1 MTAALWERF
10 LTRKTDMYVIGTA
23 GHVDH
28 GKTTLV
34 QALTGINPDRLQEE
48 QRRGMT
54 IELGFAWLTLP
65 SGREVSLVD
74 VPGHERFIK
83 HMLAGV
89 GGFDGALLVVAADE
103 SVMPQTREHLAII
116 DLLEI
121 RHGLVVV
128 TKADMVDPAWLPLV
142 LDDIRTQ
149 LSSSALAQAPLVV
162 VSARHGQGID
172 TLRQSLDE
180 MVNGLS
186 LPARR
191 DEPARLWVDRVFSID
206 GFGAV
211 VTGTL
216 QAATLAVGMEV
227 EVAPRGLRARIR
239 GLQMHRS
246 KIEVAH
252 PGTRVAINLA
262 GISHHEIARGDLIT
276 LPRSILATQRIDVR
290 LHITAIAPRAVT
302 QGMHLD
308 LFVGAA
314 ETRCR
319 VTILDGDGI
328 APGEHGLVQLH
339 LEQSLPLWRGDRL
352 IVRQASPS
360 ITMGGGKV
368 IATHPARHRRM
379 RPDVIASLTALERA
393 TPADLCWSV
402 IHGHLCRLS
411 DVITQT
417 HLPEDLVRQTLVQ
430 MVMVVQL
437 ADDWVADTALLDGY
451 RRKIDSTLASY
462 LARAPLRIGMP
473 REELRRRLELTAA
486 AFDALLLFWHEWYE
500 PCGEAL
506 IRPKGYQVLLTTAQQ
521 QLVAN
526 STALFAAAPFNPPE
540 LQIERELLAYM
551 QANSWVIEVAEGMVF
566 HFDAWQELATWV
578 LTTIDTQGSVSVA
591 QLRDRFDTTRKYAL
605 AVLEYMDTKRITRRH
620 DEVRVR
626 F

>member
-1 MTAALWERF
+1 
-10 LTRKTDMYVIGTA
+10 MYVIGTA

-34 QALTGINPDRLQEE
+34 QALTGINPDRLHEE

-65 SGREVSLVD
+65 SGREISLVD

-89 GGFDGALLVVAADE
+89 GGFDGALLVIAADE

-121 RHGLVVV
+121 RHGLVVI

-149 LSSSALAQAPLVV
+149 LSGSALAQAPFVV
-162 VSARHGQGID
+162 VSARTGQGID
-172 TLRQSLDE
+172 LLRQALDG
-180 MVNGLS
+180 MVNGLAVP
-186 LPARR
+186 LRR
-191 DEPARLWVDRVFSID
+191 DEPARLWVDRVFSVD

-216 QAATLAVGMEV
+216 LADTFTVGMDV

-246 KIEVAH
+246 KIETAQ

-262 GISHHEIARGDLIT
+262 GISHHDIQRGDLIT
-276 LPRSILATQRIDVR
+276 VPQAIVATQRIDVR
-290 LHITAIAPRAVT
+290 LQVARIAPRAVS

-319 VTILDGDGI
+319 VTTLAGDAI
-328 APGEHGLVQLH
+328 VPGDSGLVQLH
-339 LEQSLPLWRGDRL
+339 LDTPLPLWRGDRL

-360 ITMGGGKV
+360 ITMAGGKV
-368 IATHPARHRRM
+368 IDAHPARHRRL
-379 RPDVIASLTALERA
+379 RPEVITSLSALERA
-393 TPADLCWSV
+393 TPADLCWAV
-402 IHGHLCRLS
+402 VRGQLCRVS
-411 DVITQT
+411 DVSSQT
-417 HLPEDLVRQTLVQ
+417 RLSTDVVQQTLAS
-430 MVMVVQL
+430 MAMVVRVG
-437 ADDWVADTALLDGY
+437 DDWVADGAMIEQV
-451 RRKIDSTLASY
+451 RQKMAKALASY
-462 LARAPLRIGMP
+462 LTRAPLRIGMP
-473 REELRRRLELTAA
+473 REELRRRLDLVAA
-486 AFDALLLFWHEWYE
+486 AFEVVLAYWQSSYE
-500 PCGEAL
+500 ACGDGL
-506 IRPKGYQVLLTTAQQ
+506 IRPQGYQVQLTAVQQ
-521 QLVAN
+521 QLVAQSLALLI
-526 STALFAAAPFNPPE
+526 STPYAPPE
-540 LQIERELLAYM
+540 VAVERELLGYM
-551 QANSWVIEVAEGMVF
+551 QASGWVTEVAEGIVF
-566 HFDAWQELATWV
+566 HHQAWHEIVTWV

-605 AVLEYMDTKRITRRH
+605 AVMEYLDSKRITRRR
-620 DEVRVR
+620 DDVRVR

>member
-1 MTAALWERF
+1 
-10 LTRKTDMYVIGTA
+10 MYVIGTA

-89 GGFDGALLVVAADE
+89 GGFDGAMLVIAADE

-116 DLLEI
+116 DLLDI

-149 LSSSALAQAPLVV
+149 LSGSALAQAPLVV

-172 TLRQSLDE
+172 SLRQALDQ
-180 MVNGLS
+180 MVQQLAV
-186 LPARR
+186 PVRR
-191 DEPARLWVDRVFSID
+191 DEPARLWVDRVFSVD

-216 QAATLAVGMEV
+216 VADTFAVGMEV

-246 KIEVAH
+246 KIEVAQ

-262 GISHHEIARGDLIT
+262 GISHHDIQRGDLIT
-276 LPRSILATQRIDVR
+276 LPHAIVSTQRIDVR
-290 LHITAIAPRAVT
+290 LQVAGIAPRAVT

-319 VTILDGDGI
+319 VTTLEGDAI

-339 LEQSLPLWRGDRL
+339 LDTPLPLWRGDRL

-368 IATHPARHRRM
+368 IDAHPARHRRL
-379 RPDVIASLTALERA
+379 RPEVIASLTALERA
-393 TPADLCWSV
+393 TPADLCWAV
-402 IHGHLCRLS
+402 VRGQLCRVS

-417 HLPEDLVRQTLVQ
+417 HLSSDVVHQTLAG
-430 MVMVVQL
+430 MATVVRL
-437 ADDWVADTALLDGY
+437 ADDWVADSAMLDQVHQKTA
-451 RRKIDSTLASY
+451 KTLASY

-473 REELRRRLELTAA
+473 REELRRRLDLTAA
-486 AFDALLLFWHEWYE
+486 AFDVLVLFWQQWYE
-500 PCGEAL
+500 PCGDGL
-506 IRPKGYQVLLTTAQQ
+506 MRPRGYQVQLTVAQQ
-521 QLVAN
+521 QVVAR
-526 STALFAAAPFNPPE
+526 SSAMLAAAPYNPPE
-540 LQIERELLAYM
+540 VQVERELLVYM
-551 QANSWVIEVAEGMVF
+551 QASGAVMEVAEGIVF
-566 HFDAWQELATWV
+566 HHQAWQEIVAWV

-605 AVLEYMDTKRITRRH
+605 AVMEYLDNKRITRRR
-620 DEVRVR
+620 DDVRVR